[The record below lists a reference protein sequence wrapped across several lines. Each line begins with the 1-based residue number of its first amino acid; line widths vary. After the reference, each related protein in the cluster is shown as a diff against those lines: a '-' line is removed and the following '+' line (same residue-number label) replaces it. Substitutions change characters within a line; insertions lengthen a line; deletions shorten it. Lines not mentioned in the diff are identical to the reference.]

1 MAPQMGDPKIRFKM
15 YKAGKIWLYS
25 AVVFIAATMGMGI
38 DNRQVM
44 ADVAE
49 GNVQT
54 EQVTEA
60 TPNQSD
66 ADKPAT
72 TSSATVNATTAASSS
87 TDVSQSTSQATR
99 QPVRATT
106 GEQATNQ
113 TTANKSVPS
122 ADQTVTKSAT
132 VANVDS
138 QGQAQEVSANRVA
151 NPKPVVVNST
161 ATQTSDQQT
170 TPQQTTPQQTT
181 PQQSTVAKQPAA
193 KSGETK
199 QVVSEVNQA
208 KPDQQRVGDVV
219 TPTEVK
225 KAPDPVDTTSKP
237 TVEPEKRSDVPQ
249 TNTYPGTIFHQ
260 VPVYVGGQLANPP
273 GKDAIINGTGVSNKI
288 GQLQAAD
295 LIQPQHEK
303 EIMSGGYYDGQ
314 TAWQAG
320 FRTDNQLM
328 YLYEVDKTGK
338 IVQTQEI
345 PTPDSSQ
352 FDANWKYTKNGTDL
366 FWEYGSLQI
375 VTKTGAQNIR
385 PLQYIQNIPVKYVD
399 PMGNEIAP
407 QAKVSG
413 YVGTYIDAPY
423 PQIPGYRLI
432 RVPFQNND
440 HQFLI
445 NNVTATTP
453 TTEFKLEQVNTYVDK
468 YFKVLDSQNTQL
480 VYVVVK
486 YPPAYGGGTE
496 TSRTVEM
503 KADPYGFFGFGFNR
517 AWVTASMPM
526 PVGNPLIF
534 TYESIASYK
543 LQINYLNKETGVA
556 MAVPYQ
562 ADGAGT
568 YEIISPVFY
577 GFTSSLND
585 VQGVLQRDTIV
596 NVTYERT
603 PDPVKPIEPG
613 QPVTPEKPIIPV
625 TPIVPVDPVTP
636 SRPIE
641 PLRPDEPMT
650 PLVSVTP
657 NEPAGPGQP
666 VVPGESTRV
675 VPVPVP
681 DAQKGTK
688 PDQPTALNLPN
699 DSAKLTAPTIEALS
713 HPNDVGVKVSNPQMP
728 SQNER
733 ANVSPK
739 IDQTV
744 NRLNDKSGASQVNEP
759 KPQTIR
765 SEKQAG
771 MLPQTDEKNNV
782 GISIAGGVLLGLVAG
797 LVGWIYRK
805 KRI

>member
-25 AVVFIAATMGMGI
+25 AVVFIAATMGI

-122 ADQTVTKSAT
+122 ADQTTQSAAVDQTVTKSAT

-151 NPKPVVVNST
+151 DPKPVVVNST
-161 ATQTSDQQT
+161 ATQTSD
-170 TPQQTTPQQTT
+170 QQTT

-249 TNTYPGTIFHQ
+249 TNTYPGTVFHQ

-328 YLYEVDKTGK
+328 YLYEVDKAGK
-338 IVQTQEI
+338 IIQTQEI

-366 FWEYGSLQI
+366 FWKYGSLQI
-375 VTKTGAQNIR
+375 VTKTGAQNIQ

-468 YFKVLDSQNTQL
+468 YFKVLDTQNTQL

-496 TSRTVEM
+496 TSQTVEM

-534 TYESIASYK
+534 TYEPIASYK
-543 LQINYLNKETGVA
+543 LQINYLNKETGAA

-568 YEIISPVFY
+568 YEIISPVFMGLPAHQMMSR
-577 GFTSSLND
+577 GFFKEIQSL
-585 VQGVLQRDTIV
+585 
-596 NVTYERT
+596 
-603 PDPVKPIEPG
+603 
-613 QPVTPEKPIIPV
+613 
-625 TPIVPVDPVTP
+625 
-636 SRPIE
+636 
-641 PLRPDEPMT
+641 M
-650 PLVSVTP
+650 
-657 NEPAGPGQP
+657 
-666 VVPGESTRV
+666 
-675 VPVPVP
+675 
-681 DAQKGTK
+681 
-688 PDQPTALNLPN
+688 
-699 DSAKLTAPTIEALS
+699 
-713 HPNDVGVKVSNPQMP
+713 
-728 SQNER
+728 
-733 ANVSPK
+733 
-739 IDQTV
+739 
-744 NRLNDKSGASQVNEP
+744 
-759 KPQTIR
+759 
-765 SEKQAG
+765 
-771 MLPQTDEKNNV
+771 
-782 GISIAGGVLLGLVAG
+782 
-797 LVGWIYRK
+797 
-805 KRI
+805 